1 MIRLVEAE
9 VRAGERVVLHPLS
22 VELTEPSVALV
33 GPNGSGKSTLLRL
46 LNGLVLPSAGTVE
59 VDGLQPEHALAAV
72 RRRVGFVFPD
82 PDAQVVMPTPLEDVV
97 LSLRRAGVPRRER
110 EALARRLLAEQG
122 LAEGADAEV
131 RRLSSGQ
138 RQLLA
143 LTAVLAT
150 GPAVLACDEP
160 TTLLDLR
167 NARRVAEVLLR
178 SSAQL
183 VVATHDLDL
192 AARTRRALWLDGGRL
207 VADGPAAD
215 VVAAYRAGA

>member
-1 MIRLVEAE
+1 MIRLSQVV
-9 VRAGERVVLHPLS
+9 VRAGEKVVLHPLS
-22 VELTEPSVALV
+22 VQLGEPSVALV
-33 GPNGSGKSTLLRL
+33 GANGSGKSTLLRL

-82 PDAQVVMPTPLEDVV
+82 PDAQVVMPTPVQDVA
-97 LSLRRAGVPRRER
+97 LSLRRAGVPRRDREER
-110 EALARRLLAEQG
+110 ARRLLAEQG
-122 LAEGADAEV
+122 LAEGADGEV

-150 GPAVLACDEP
+150 DPAVLACDEP

-167 NARRVAEVLLR
+167 NARRVADVLL
-178 SSAQL
+178 SSPAQL

-192 AARTRRALWLDGGRL
+192 AARTRRALWLHEGRV
-207 VADGPAAD
+207 VADGPAAQ

>member
-1 MIRLVEAE
+1 MIRLSQVA
-9 VRAGERVVLHPLS
+9 VRAGEKVVLHPLS
-22 VELTEPSVALV
+22 VQLGEPSVALV

-82 PDAQVVMPTPLEDVV
+82 PDAQVVMPTPVQDVA
-97 LSLRRAGVPRRER
+97 LSLRRAGVPRRDR
-110 EALARRLLAEQG
+110 EEHARRLLAEQG
-122 LAEGADAEV
+122 LAEGADGEV

-167 NARRVAEVLLR
+167 NARRVADVLL
-178 SSAQL
+178 SSPAQL

-192 AARTRRALWLDGGRL
+192 AARTRRALWLHEGRV
-207 VADGPAAD
+207 VADGPAAQ